1 VSRKKVGKK
10 PRGKKQAIR
19 DMKPKN
25 GKDVKGGRRAYEY
38 DHQYGVPR

>member
-1 VSRKKVGKK
+1 MNKKSSEKK
-10 PRGKKQAIR
+10 PKGRKQAIK

-25 GKDVKGGRRAYEY
+25 AKDVKGGRRAYEY